1 MIKAVVFDWAGTT
14 VDFGSLA
21 PMAAFVD
28 LFRANGIKATV
39 EQVRIPMG
47 LNKWDHIHAM
57 LSMPEIG
64 TQWEDLKG
72 RPFMNSD
79 VDSLLQEFIPMNK
92 ISIRLH
98 SELIPGVVPVFREL
112 ISRGIRVGS
121 TTGYTRELMDILVPI
136 AEAQGYSPE
145 MVMCAGDTPEG
156 RPAPYMMER
165 IAEQFGIS
173 DPSSIV
179 KVDDTWPGIQ
189 EGKNYGAWTV
199 GVVKSGNALGLS
211 LAEWNALSET
221 TQSEKLDAAR
231 ELISRMEPNFMIAT
245 VADLIPVIDE
255 LND

>member
-28 LFRANGIKATV
+28 LFRAHGIKASV
-39 EQVRIPMG
+39 AQARIPMG

-64 TQWEDLKG
+64 MQWEQIKG
-72 RPFMNSD
+72 QSFTNSD
-79 VDSLLQEFIPMNK
+79 VDQLLQEFIPMNK
-92 ISIRLH
+92 ISIRMH
-98 SELIPGVVPVFREL
+98 SELIPGLIPVFREL
-112 ISRGIRVGS
+112 MARGIRIGS

-136 AEAQGYSPE
+136 AQAQGYSPE
-145 MVMCAGDTPEG
+145 VVMCAGDTPEG

-165 IAEQFGIS
+165 IAEQFGIT
-173 DPSSIV
+173 DPTSVV

-189 EGKNYGAWTV
+189 EGKNFGAWTV
-199 GVVKSGNALGLS
+199 GVVTSGNALGLS
-211 LAEWNALSET
+211 LPEWNALNEA
-221 TQSEKLDAAR
+221 EKEIRLSAAR
-231 ELISRMEPNFMIAT
+231 ILVSKMEPNFMIAT
-245 VADLIPVIDE
+245 VADLIPVIDA

>member
-28 LFRANGIKATV
+28 LFRAHGIKATV
-39 EQVRIPMG
+39 AQARLPMG

-57 LSMPEIG
+57 LSMAEIG
-64 TQWEDLKG
+64 LQWERLKG
-72 RPFMNSD
+72 QPFMNSD

-92 ISIRLH
+92 ISIRMH
-98 SELIPGVVPVFREL
+98 SELIPGVVPVFLEL
-112 ISRGIRVGS
+112 VARGIRIGS

-145 MVMCAGDTPEG
+145 VVMCAGDTPEG

-165 IAEQFGIS
+165 IADQFGIT
-173 DPSSIV
+173 DPASVV

-211 LAEWNALSET
+211 LQEWNALSDAE
-221 TQSEKLDAAR
+221 QSFKLDEAR
-231 ELISRMEPNFMIAT
+231 NLVSRMEPNFMIAT
-245 VADLIPVIDE
+245 VADLLPVIDA